1 MDQLTE
7 IQSRLNQIY
16 SELMGSD
23 LSKRGGLIMTVQ
35 ELRGQVEQLN
45 ARMQKIES
53 NQSIVRIAIY
63 ATAFG
68 LFIGA
73 LIFGFMSIKEVLSLA
88 K

>member
-23 LSKRGGLIMTVQ
+23 LSKRGGLIMNVQ

-45 ARMQKIES
+45 ARMQRIES
-53 NQSIVRIAIY
+53 NQSIVRIALY

-68 LFIGA
+68 LLIGA
-73 LIFGFMSIKEVLSLA
+73 LIFGFISIKEVLSLA